1 MPSAANLGCVI
12 MLRNMGPEI
21 SGIADGGKECC
32 RAHFATD
39 SHVEGRDRP
48 RRGHIR
54 DAMLCRDDTALA
66 LCLAAMRG
74 GRSLAPCAEAV

>member
-21 SGIADGGKECC
+21 SGIADGGKECR

-54 DAMLCRDDTALA
+54 DAMLCRDGTARRGY
-66 LCLAAMRG
+66 AMGLRTRAG
-74 GRSLAPCAEAV
+74 Q